1 MQVTTHIVVE
11 RVSKVWEQASY
22 TLTVDLPDDT
32 SPNLIEQEA
41 KAAARHHHDEN
52 SYPSS
57 LEWSEE
63 DSETENT
70 ALVSVAALDVESA
83 MRRASMA
90 RRVMVCI
97 DACNDSTDEEVAARL
112 RDGLDVMDGDGAI
125 QAIYL
130 PPLGATLVP
139 QTRPACPKCGEDLM
153 GLVGSCIGCDV
164 DPEISMSDFLKDPFG
179 LIVREGG

>member
-1 MQVTTHIVVE
+1 MFARRLSMQVTTHIVVE

-41 KAAARHHHDEN
+41 KAAARHHHDEY

-70 ALVSVAALDVESA
+70 ALVRVAVLDVESA
-83 MRRASMA
+83 MRRASMVRLYQSA
-90 RRVMVCI
+90 CHI
-97 DACNDSTDEEVAARL
+97 LDAMDSGDFDRNEDHVFAELGEVLHAVAMAHPEL
-112 RDGLDVMDGDGAI
+112 ACGDGDGA
-125 QAIYL
+125 
-130 PPLGATLVP
+130 
-139 QTRPACPKCGEDLM
+139 EDT
-153 GLVGSCIGCDV
+153 
-164 DPEISMSDFLKDPFG
+164 SDRASTGVAPIRARMEEEK
-179 LIVREGG
+179 GGDR